1 MPAIDIR
8 DLRPAL
14 ITGAVI
20 GALFG
25 LLTSGPL
32 GASSVI
38 AERSAQASSCSQ
50 GVCESAVWLRTPVRF
65 SVGQSR

>member
-8 DLRPAL
+8 ELRPAL
-14 ITGAVI
+14 IIGAVI

-32 GASSVI
+32 GASAVI
-38 AERSAQASSCSQ
+38 AERSAQDGTCSR

-65 SVGQSR
+65 SSNHVR